1 MTFFRYRHNDRASE
15 SEWEYM
21 EVHYG
26 KLTPKEQIREVRQE
40 VAPEGERLL
49 SYGYRGTDVEIIDLP
64 PKEWLESQIER
75 SISMASSHSL
85 RARRY
90 QLLLKGT
97 EEES

>member
-26 KLTPKEQIREVRQE
+26 KLSPKEQIREVRQE
-40 VAPEGERLL
+40 LLPVDRLL
-49 SYGYRGTDVEIIDLP
+49 SDGYRGTDVEIIDLP

-85 RARRY
+85 RAKRY

-97 EEES
+97 GDSK